1 MKNKITTI
9 VILAILLFSVAAC
22 KKNATTPTSSL
33 DCSNIPASFAND
45 VVPIINNACVSCHN
59 SGYAYGDFTS
69 YLGIKAKID
78 NGSFKLRTIDQKS
91 MPPSNLSGPTSL
103 TSTELNILSCWI
115 EAGAP
120 EN

>member
-33 DCSNIPASFAND
+33 DCSNIPTSFTND
-45 VVPIINNACVSCHN
+45 VVPIVNNACVSCHN

-115 EAGAP
+115 EAGSP
-120 EN
+120 NN